1 MWPEDL
7 RGRFRA
13 CPLCGPVPYAAP
25 PRLTATQLPSATRCH
40 ASTVLGLSPVSRFSF
55 MFTRGYTLDL
65 DYRRTAKIL
74 REASDAGWVSLEM
87 EGKEAADTAV
97 SKSLRKLQKAFD

>member
-1 MWPEDL
+1 
-7 RGRFRA
+7 
-13 CPLCGPVPYAAP
+13 
-25 PRLTATQLPSATRCH
+25 
-40 ASTVLGLSPVSRFSF
+40 

-74 REASDAGWVSLEM
+74 REASDAGWDSLEM